1 MTNTLLLVARGE
13 LYRPAVAAACKAQ
26 HALKI
31 GCCWSVQMGHQVV
44 GAYISPVNDA
54 YKKANLVAGKHRV
67 AMSHLAAEQLP
78 YLEADGWEA
87 EQPEYQPTLNV
98 LKHFSQWQH
107 PGMQQSSTG
116 AQPPELRS
124 LFSAEA

>member
-1 MTNTLLLVARGE
+1 MRRVLCLWQDDIFVNQEPCKPLVA
-13 LYRPAVAAACKAQ
+13 AVSWLQQTLKA
-26 HALKI
+26 
-31 GCCWSVQMGHQVV
+31 GCCRSVQIGHQVV
-44 GAYISPVNDA
+44 GAYMSPVNDA

-98 LKHFSQWQH
+98 LKHFSQRRH

-116 AQPPELRS
+116 AQALA
-124 LFSAEA
+124 L